1 MQQRNSAGVVLIA
14 ALAFAAC
21 VDGPLES
28 GMDAGEVVAA
38 GSLEATSAAVMF
50 EGSLAAAAASD
61 RNYLPSLDHAWS
73 VALRAIAEAEGQAAA
88 DAIQSRYRELLA
100 RAEEAAAAGDH
111 ERARQLLQAARQLQL
126 ETVIHAFGER
136 VAMRL
141 HAVVGERLRALEKRT
156 AAAAE
161 AGQDVTRVRAL
172 LRAAARLHREAGEAL
187 REGHA
192 VGALDADFH
201 AADRLNEAA
210 TALG

>member
-28 GMDAGEVVAA
+28 GMDAGEVAAA
-38 GSLEATSAAVMF
+38 GSLETTSAAVMF

-61 RNYLPSLDHAWS
+61 RNDLPSLDHAWS

-88 DAIQSRYRELLA
+88 DAIQSRFRDLLA

-126 ETVIHAFGER
+126 ETVIHAFDER
-136 VAMRL
+136 VAVRL
-141 HAVVGERLRALEKRT
+141 HAVVGVRLRALEERT

-172 LRAAARLHREAGEAL
+172 LRAAARLHREAAEAL

-201 AADRLNEAA
+201 AVDRLNEAA